1 MWAQDILES
10 DAILDVCVGFVR
22 VRRIRKTAA
31 EPVYNM
37 EVERFHNFAV
47 NGGLIVHNC
56 IDSARYS
63 MEAEID
69 RRMAYTRSD
78 IY

>member
-1 MWAQDILES
+1 MPMFTPAREV
-10 DAILDVCVGFVR
+10 APTERVGFAR

-37 EVERFHNFAV
+37 EVEQFHNFAV

-63 MEAEID
+63 MEPEID
-69 RRMAYTRSD
+69 RRVAYTRSD

>member
-1 MWAQDILES
+1 MPMFTPAREAAQTERF
-10 DAILDVCVGFVR
+10 GFVR

>member
-1 MWAQDILES
+1 
-10 DAILDVCVGFVR
+10 
-22 VRRIRKTAA
+22 
-31 EPVYNM
+31 M

-63 MEAEID
+63 MEPEID
-69 RRMAYTRSD
+69 RRVAYTRSD